1 MPLDGISAKCLASE
15 LNTQLKDARVDRIY
29 QPDRTDILILF
40 RAGRENL
47 RLVLSANPAAPRI
60 HLTTEA
66 RENPAE
72 PPMFCMLLRKHL
84 LGARVLSVET
94 PGYERIFIIRFA
106 TQNELGDS
114 LEKKLVVE
122 IMGRHSNII
131 FLNQDNRIHDAIL
144 HIDQSISRLREIM
157 PARTYDL
164 PQNQSKPAPDLVL
177 QALRQGLPYITP
189 EAQGKAVD
197 KALLESIQ
205 GFSPQLC
212 QAVVHLSGLDPRARY
227 NQLSLAEQA
236 DLSLQLQRLIETI
249 LRQQFTP
256 STFYLD
262 VKDTIPFDFHALV
275 LPNLAYPRPEASLS
289 AAMDRFYLE
298 RNRQNRLAQQKQSL
312 QKRVEAE
319 LENVAHK
326 LQLHQAELAEG
337 EKRDFY
343 RTCGELLAA
352 QQHLIQDG
360 LSFVDVQNYYD
371 PDLALIRIDLQPA
384 LAPSQNVQ
392 RYFKLYQKARG
403 KYETNTRLV
412 QDDLADL
419 EWLGSLK
426 SAVQKASDESDIQA
440 IREEIAVTGLSAAE
454 RRQKMQDPSGAASP
468 DRKSKTSSSQ
478 LRDLPRASL
487 APKPGVKPKAN
498 KHPGPVARPR
508 QRQNPPPLPPR
519 SYLSSDGFL
528 IQAGRN
534 NLQNDRLTLR
544 TAQKD
549 DLWFHAQ
556 KIPGTH
562 VIIRCGKRPVPERT
576 IEEAAQIAAWF
587 SQAAT
592 SLQQG
597 SFPANEAHKIAVDY
611 CPVSQ
616 VKKIAGAKPGWYNM
630 TTTRPCSSD
639 LGIQPN
645 GPNSQAQMSHM
656 KFSRRTV
663 PLKQMDYRFNPATQ
677 SAVQAARKCHR
688 SG

>member
-1 MPLDGISAKCLASE
+1 MPLDGISAKCLATE
-15 LNTQLKDARVDRIY
+15 LNNQLKDARVDRIY

-66 RENPAE
+66 RENPSE

-106 TQNELGDS
+106 TQNELGDT

-131 FLNQDNRIHDAIL
+131 LLNQDNRIHDAIL

-164 PQNQSKPAPDLVL
+164 PQNQNKPAPDQVL
-177 QALRQGLPYITP
+177 QAIRNGLPYITP
-189 EAQGKAVD
+189 EAQTKAVD

-212 QAVVHLSGLDPRARY
+212 QAIAVMAGLDPRTRY
-227 NQLSLAEQA
+227 NQLMTPEQA
-236 DLSLQLQRLIETI
+236 DLAIQLQRMLETI
-249 LRQQFTP
+249 LAQDYHPT
-256 STFYLD
+256 TFYLD
-262 VKDTIPFDFHALV
+262 ARDTIPFDFHALV
-275 LPNLAYPRPEASLS
+275 LPNLAHPRPEASLS

-312 QKRVEAE
+312 QKRVETE
-319 LENVAHK
+319 LDHTARK
-326 LQLHQAELAEG
+326 LQLHQDELTEG
-337 EKRDFY
+337 ERRDFY

-352 QQHLIQDG
+352 QQHSIQDG

-371 PDLALIRIDLQPA
+371 PELGMIRIDLQPA
-384 LAPSQNVQ
+384 LSPSQNVQ
-392 RYFKLYQKARG
+392 RYFKLYQKTRG
-403 KYETNTRLV
+403 KFETNTRLV
-412 QDDLADL
+412 QEDLSEL

-440 IREEIAVTGLSAAE
+440 IREEITATGLSAAE
-454 RRQKMQDPSGAASP
+454 RRQKAQDLAPASIEGKKNKP
-468 DRKSKTSSSQ
+468 SSSQ
-478 LRDLPRASL
+478 LRDF
-487 APKPGVKPKAN
+487 APGKPGSKARRQAKFKQSAVTRGKAKAKAN
-498 KHPGPVARPR
+498 AK
-508 QRQNPPPLPPR
+508 NPLPLPPR

-587 SQAAT
+587 SQAAA

-597 SFPANEAHKIAVDY
+597 ALASNDAHKVAVDY

-616 VKKIAGAKPGWYNM
+616 VKKIAGAKPGLVQYEHYQTM
-630 TTTRPCSSD
+630 LVRPRDPQQFLQST
-639 LGIQPN
+639 GQE
-645 GPNSQAQMSHM
+645 H
-656 KFSRRTV
+656 
-663 PLKQMDYRFNPATQ
+663 DYPAETD
-677 SAVQAARKCHR
+677 
-688 SG
+688 

>member
-1 MPLDGISAKCLASE
+1 MPLDGISAKCLATE
-15 LNTQLKDARVDRIY
+15 LNQTLKDARVDRIY

-66 RENPAE
+66 RENPSE

-106 TQNELGDS
+106 TQNELGDT

-131 FLNQDNRIHDAIL
+131 LLNQDNRIHDAIL

-164 PQNQSKPAPDLVL
+164 PQNQNKPAPDQVL
-177 QALRQGLPYITP
+177 QAIRNGLPYISP
-189 EAQGKAVD
+189 EAQSKAVD

-212 QAVVHLSGLDPRARY
+212 QAVAAAAGIDPRSRY
-227 NQLSLAEQA
+227 DQLTTPVQTDLAI
-236 DLSLQLQRLIETI
+236 QLQRMLETI
-249 LRQQFTP
+249 LAQDYHP

-262 VKDTIPFDFHALV
+262 ARDTIPFDFHALV
-275 LPNLAYPRPEASLS
+275 LPNLAHPRPETSLS

-312 QKRVEAE
+312 QKRVETE
-319 LENVAHK
+319 LENAARK
-326 LQLHQAELAEG
+326 LQLHQDELTEG

-371 PDLALIRIDLQPA
+371 PELGLIRIDLQPA
-384 LAPSQNVQ
+384 LSPSQNVQ
-392 RYFKLYQKARG
+392 RFFKLYQKARG
-403 KYETNTRLV
+403 KFETNTRLV
-412 QDDLADL
+412 QEDLADL

-426 SAVQKASDESDIQA
+426 SAVQQASDEADIQA
-440 IREEIAVTGLSAAE
+440 IREEIAATGLSAAE
-454 RRQKMQDPSGAASP
+454 RRQKAQDLGSESNPEKKLKPG
-468 DRKSKTSSSQ
+468 SQ
-478 LRDLPRASL
+478 LRDF
-487 APKPGVKPKAN
+487 APGKPGSKA
-498 KHPGPVARPR
+498 RR
-508 QRQNPPPLPPR
+508 QAKAKQPSGAKGKAKSNAKNPPPLPPR

-549 DLWFHAQ
+549 DIWFHAQ

-576 IEEAAQIAAWF
+576 LEEAAQIAAWF
-587 SQAAT
+587 SQAAA
-592 SLQQG
+592 SLQQSG
-597 SFPANEAHKIAVDY
+597 QRDTDAHKVAVDY

-616 VKKIAGAKPGWYNM
+616 VKKIAGAKPGLVQYDHYQ
-630 TTTRPCSSD
+630 TLLVRPRDPQQFLQSP
-639 LGIQPN
+639 GQE
-645 GPNSQAQMSHM
+645 H
-656 KFSRRTV
+656 
-663 PLKQMDYRFNPATQ
+663 DYPAETD
-677 SAVQAARKCHR
+677 
-688 SG
+688 

>member
-1 MPLDGISAKCLASE
+1 MPLDGISAKCLATE
-15 LNTQLKDARVDRIY
+15 LNQTLKDARVDRIY

-66 RENPAE
+66 RENPSE

-106 TQNELGDS
+106 TQNELGDT

-131 FLNQDNRIHDAIL
+131 LLNQDNRIHDAIL

-164 PQNQSKPAPDLVL
+164 PQNQNKPAPDQVL
-177 QALRQGLPYITP
+177 QAIRNGLPYISP
-189 EAQGKAVD
+189 EAQSKAVD

-212 QAVVHLSGLDPRARY
+212 QAVAAAAGIDPRSRY
-227 NQLSLAEQA
+227 DQLTTPVQTDLAI
-236 DLSLQLQRLIETI
+236 QLQRMLETI
-249 LRQQFTP
+249 LAQDYHP

-262 VKDTIPFDFHALV
+262 ARDTIPFDFHALV
-275 LPNLAYPRPEASLS
+275 LPNLAHPRPEASLS

-312 QKRVEAE
+312 QKRVETE
-319 LENVAHK
+319 LENAVRK
-326 LQLHQAELAEG
+326 LQLHQDELTEG

-371 PDLALIRIDLQPA
+371 PELGLIRIDLQPA
-384 LAPSQNVQ
+384 LSPSQNVQ
-392 RYFKLYQKARG
+392 RFFKLYQKARG
-403 KYETNTRLV
+403 KFETNTRLV
-412 QDDLADL
+412 QEDLADL

-426 SAVQKASDESDIQA
+426 SAVQQASDEADIQA
-440 IREEIAVTGLSAAE
+440 IREEIAATGLSAAE
-454 RRQKMQDPSGAASP
+454 RRQKAQDLGSESNPEKKLKHG
-468 DRKSKTSSSQ
+468 SQ
-478 LRDLPRASL
+478 LRDF
-487 APKPGVKPKAN
+487 APGKPGSKA
-498 KHPGPVARPR
+498 RR
-508 QRQNPPPLPPR
+508 QAKAKQPSGAKGKAKSNAKNPPPLPPR

-576 IEEAAQIAAWF
+576 LEEAAQIAAWF
-587 SQAAT
+587 SQAAA
-592 SLQQG
+592 SLQQSG
-597 SFPANEAHKIAVDY
+597 QRDTDAHKVAVDY

-616 VKKIAGAKPGWYNM
+616 VKKISGAKPGLVQYDHYQ
-630 TTTRPCSSD
+630 TLLVRPRDPQQFLQSTGQE
-639 LGIQPN
+639 L
-645 GPNSQAQMSHM
+645 
-656 KFSRRTV
+656 
-663 PLKQMDYRFNPATQ
+663 DYPAETD
-677 SAVQAARKCHR
+677 
-688 SG
+688 

>member
-1 MPLDGISAKCLASE
+1 MPLDGISAKCLATE
-15 LNTQLKDARVDRIY
+15 LNNQLKDARVDRIY

-47 RLVLSANPAAPRI
+47 RLALSANPAAPRI

-66 RENPAE
+66 RENPSE

-94 PGYERIFIIRFA
+94 PGYERIFIIRFT
-106 TQNELGDS
+106 TQNELGDT

-131 FLNQDNRIHDAIL
+131 LLNQDNRIHDAIL

-164 PQNQSKPAPDLVL
+164 PQNQSKPAPDQVL
-177 QALRQGLPYITP
+177 QNIQNGLPYIAP
-189 EAQGKAVD
+189 ESLNKTVD

-212 QAVVHLSGLDPRARY
+212 QAVATLAGIDPRARY
-227 NQLSLAEQA
+227 SQLTTPEQA
-236 DLSLQLQRLIETI
+236 ALNLQLQRMLETI
-249 LRQQFTP
+249 LAQDYHPT
-256 STFYLD
+256 TFYLD
-262 VKDTIPFDFHALV
+262 ARDTIPFDFHALI
-275 LPNLAYPRPEASLS
+275 LPNLAHPRPEASLS

-312 QKRVEAE
+312 QKRVETE
-319 LENVAHK
+319 LENAARK
-326 LQLHQAELAEG
+326 LQLHQDELTEG

-371 PDLALIRIDLQPA
+371 PELGLIRIDLQPA
-384 LAPSQNVQ
+384 LSPSQNVQ
-392 RYFKLYQKARG
+392 RFFKLYQKARG
-403 KYETNTRLV
+403 KFETNTRLV
-412 QDDLADL
+412 QEDLADL

-426 SAVQKASDESDIQA
+426 IAVQQASDESDIQA
-440 IREEIAVTGLSAAE
+440 IREEIAATGLSAAE
-454 RRQKMQDPSGAASP
+454 RRQKAQDHGSESNPEKKLKPG
-468 DRKSKTSSSQ
+468 SQ
-478 LRDLPRASL
+478 LRDF
-487 APKPGVKPKAN
+487 APGKPGSKA
-498 KHPGPVARPR
+498 RR
-508 QRQNPPPLPPR
+508 QAKAKQPSGAKGKAKSNAKNPPPLPPR

-576 IEEAAQIAAWF
+576 LEEAAQIAAWF
-587 SQAAT
+587 SQAAA
-592 SLQQG
+592 SLQQSG
-597 SFPANEAHKIAVDY
+597 QRDTDAHKVAVDY

-616 VKKIAGAKPGWYNM
+616 VKKIAGAKPGLVQYDHYQ
-630 TTTRPCSSD
+630 TLLVRPRDPQQFLQSTGQE
-639 LGIQPN
+639 L
-645 GPNSQAQMSHM
+645 
-656 KFSRRTV
+656 
-663 PLKQMDYRFNPATQ
+663 DYPAETD
-677 SAVQAARKCHR
+677 
-688 SG
+688 

>member
-1 MPLDGISAKCLASE
+1 MPLDGISAKCLAIE
-15 LNTQLKDARVDRIY
+15 LNTQLKDARIDRIY
-29 QPDRTDILILF
+29 QPDRTDILLLL

-47 RLVLSANPAAPRI
+47 RLVLSANPSAPRI

-66 RENPAE
+66 RENPSE

-94 PGYERIFIIRFA
+94 PGYERIFIIRLA

-114 LEKKLVVE
+114 LEKKLVIE

-131 FLNQDNRIHDAIL
+131 LLNQDNRIHDAIL

-164 PQNQSKPAPDLVL
+164 PQNQNKPAPDQVL
-177 QALRQGLPYITP
+177 QAIQNGLPYITP
-189 EAQGKAVD
+189 EAQAKAVD

-212 QAVVHLSGLDPRARY
+212 QAVAQLAGIDPRVRSNHLSLV
-227 NQLSLAEQA
+227 EQA
-236 DLSLQLQRLIETI
+236 TLNLQLQHMLETI
-249 LRQQFTP
+249 LDQTFSPT
-256 STFYLD
+256 TFYLD
-262 VKDTIPFDFHALV
+262 ARDTIPFDFHALV

-289 AAMDRFYLE
+289 AAMDRYYLE

-312 QKRVEAE
+312 QKRVETE
-319 LENVAHK
+319 LDHAARK
-326 LQLHQAELAEG
+326 LQLHQDELTEG

-360 LSFVDVQNYYD
+360 LSFVEVQNYYD
-371 PDLALIRIDLQPA
+371 PELGMIRIDLQPA
-384 LAPSQNVQ
+384 LSPSQNVQ

-403 KYETNTRLV
+403 KFETNTRLV
-412 QDDLADL
+412 QEDLADL

-440 IREEIAVTGLSAAE
+440 IREEITATGLSAAE
-454 RRQKMQDPSGAASP
+454 RRQKAHDLNGSSDQDKKPKNP
-468 DRKSKTSSSQ
+468 SSQ
-478 LRDLPRASL
+478 LRDF
-487 APKPGVKPKAN
+487 APGKPGSKARRQAKTKQSSGTKGKAKAN
-498 KHPGPVARPR
+498 AK
-508 QRQNPPPLPPR
+508 NPPPLPPR
-519 SYLSSDGFL
+519 SYLSSDGLL

-562 VIIRCGKRPVPERT
+562 VIIRCGKQPVPARA

-587 SQAAT
+587 SQAAA
-592 SLQQG
+592 SLLQG
-597 SFPANEAHKIAVDY
+597 ALASTDAHKVAV
-611 CPVSQ
+611 
-616 VKKIAGAKPGWYNM
+616 
-630 TTTRPCSSD
+630 
-639 LGIQPN
+639 
-645 GPNSQAQMSHM
+645 
-656 KFSRRTV
+656 
-663 PLKQMDYRFNPATQ
+663 
-677 SAVQAARKCHR
+677 
-688 SG
+688 